1 MEKKNGLRSKLAL
14 SLLAASVA
22 FPLTGIAATQAS
34 AAEPVDK
41 TEAIKELLQKLTP
54 EEQQKIKEKAMVDML
69 MSPDKSLE
77 QVAEDAVRTTVEPQK
92 YQELKKEIEAA
103 NITVDDA
110 MKAKDEVIDSPVT
123 PPTKPETPSNQ
134 TETPKNPET
143 PINQETPAPA
153 PVQQSDQPVPP
164 VDMPA
169 DPEPSKKPAPAFSD
183 IAKVPWAKDAI
194 QTLAAEGIL
203 VGVSTGKFAP
213 TQNVTR
219 AQYAHLLIQALKL
232 DKKEPNPPK
241 TAFTDIKAN
250 DWFAH
255 DVAVAA
261 KFGIVSGV
269 SKTKFS
275 PNATITREEMAVMTA
290 RALEVAQ
297 LLQSS
302 NGKLETLAQFKD
314 QKRIASWAQKDVAT
328 LTEQK
333 ILNGMNG
340 NKFGPKEKANRAQ
353 AAVLIHK
360 LYGMQEIK

>member
-1 MEKKNGLRSKLAL
+1 MEKKNRVRSKLAL

-22 FPLTGIAATQAS
+22 FPLAGIGATQVS

-41 TEAIKELLQKLTP
+41 TEVMKELLQKLTP

-69 MSPDKSLE
+69 MSPDKPLE
-77 QVAEDAVRTTVEPQK
+77 QVAEDAVRATVEPQK
-92 YQELKKEIEAA
+92 YQELKKEIDAA
-103 NITVDDA
+103 NITIDDA
-110 MKAKDEVIDSPVT
+110 IKAKDEVTSSPVT
-123 PPTKPETPSNQ
+123 SPTKPETSSNGPETPQ

-143 PINQETPAPA
+143 PAA
-153 PVQQSDQPVPP
+153 SPVQQPDQPAPP
-164 VDMPA
+164 MDMPA
-169 DPEPSKKPAPAFSD
+169 DPEPGKKPAPVFSD
-183 IAKVPWAKDAI
+183 ITKAPWAEDAI

-213 TQNVTR
+213 MQNVTR

-232 DKKEPNPPK
+232 DKKETNPPK

-275 PNATITREEMAVMTA
+275 PNASITREEMAVMTA

-297 LLQSS
+297 LLPGS
-302 NGKLETLAQFKD
+302 NGKLEMLDQFKD
-314 QKRIASWAQKDVAT
+314 QKRISSWAQKDVAI

-333 ILNGMNG
+333 ILSGINGGM
-340 NKFGPKEKANRAQ
+340 FGPKEKANRAQ

-360 LYGMQEIK
+360 LYSMQETK